1 MVISFESESNVKND
15 KEKWKSNLS
24 QKLDGYWLA
33 RTGGRGAMG
42 SNLAP
47 KGVPKGSENRAR
59 SIPERLQKGSESE
72 HVQKSIFEGCP

>member
-42 SNLAP
+42 SNLGP
-47 KGVPKGSENRAR
+47 KGVPRGSENR
-59 SIPERLQKGSESE
+59 SGGFQERFQKGSDSE
-72 HVQKSIFEGCP
+72 HMQKSIFEGCP